1 MFLAQWHFLINP
13 CIAAILPWTPLPPHF
28 PHQKEIHISV
38 LPIQTRSWIQKLP
51 LLLCPSPTEGGGIPP
66 SAGWEGEPQA
76 ALQGLTS
83 SVQKEQSLSTRMHS
97 VQLFAR
103 DSTQRL
109 SARKDQGI
117 RDGENKVSC
126 GRV

>member
-1 MFLAQWHFLINP
+1 M
-13 CIAAILPWTPLPPHF
+13 
-28 PHQKEIHISV
+28 
-38 LPIQTRSWIQKLP
+38 
-51 LLLCPSPTEGGGIPP
+51 CPSPSEGGGIPP
-66 SAGWEGEPQA
+66 SAGWEEEPRA
-76 ALQGLTS
+76 ALEALTS

-117 RDGENKVSC
+117 RDGENKEGC
-126 GRV
+126 GKA